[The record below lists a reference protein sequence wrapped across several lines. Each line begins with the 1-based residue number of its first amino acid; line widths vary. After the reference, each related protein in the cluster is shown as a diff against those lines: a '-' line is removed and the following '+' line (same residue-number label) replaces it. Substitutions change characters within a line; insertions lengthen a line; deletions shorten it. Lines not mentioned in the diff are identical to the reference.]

1 MTSTPLHTHAPEPA
15 PAIAGSGL
23 YRLKPWYAARLA
35 PVLAALDR
43 AHVSPDALSVAGVLA
58 AGLGGLALAVLP
70 TGPLGAALVLAAG
83 AVRLACANLDG
94 NLARRRG
101 VSRRFGAVVNELGDR
116 FGDLA
121 LLAGLTVHLSGAL
134 GFGMLLA
141 ATAPSWV
148 AIAVAAAG
156 GRRRNGGPVGKTERV
171 ALCVVAALTGWWV
184 VVGLVVTVGS
194 VVTALVRL
202 RSGARELQVQP

>member
-1 MTSTPLHTHAPEPA
+1 MPLSTTTEPA

-35 PVLAALDR
+35 PVLGVLDR
-43 AHVSPDALSVAGVLA
+43 LSVSPDALSFAGILA
-58 AGLGGLALAVLP
+58 AGLGGVALALLP
-70 TGPLGAALVLAAG
+70 TGPLCAVLVLAAG

-101 VSRRFGAVVNELGDR
+101 VSRRFGSVVNELGDR
-116 FGDLA
+116 LGDLA
-121 LLAGLTVHLSGAL
+121 LLAGLTAHLSGAL
-134 GFGMLLA
+134 GLGMLLA

-156 GRRRNGGPVGKTERV
+156 GRRRNGGPMGKTERA

-184 VVGLVVTVGS
+184 VVGAVITIGS

-202 RSGARELQVQP
+202 RSGARELAAHA